1 MVSCQEWVKRHK
13 LAIGQ
18 INCFYLGKTF
28 IGFIELPNDTK
39 NISYTPILMLSAVL
53 YLGAFVLKLY
63 KNGRPLLK
71 ALLGIYLRMFLLWV
85 VSLLSTIFSFS
96 LSHEL
101 GWPMLEI
108 ITQTVCEILTTS
120 TLIIFCSPQFVSKVE
135 YVAYQGLLAIN
146 ILALGIKTVIFIE
159 YDL

>member
-1 MVSCQEWVKRHK
+1 MVSYQEWVKRHK
-13 LAIGQ
+13 LTIGQ
-18 INCFYLGKTF
+18 ISCFYLGKTF

-39 NISYTPILMLSAVL
+39 NISYTPILMVSAVL

-96 LSHEL
+96 LSH
-101 GWPMLEI
+101 
-108 ITQTVCEILTTS
+108 
-120 TLIIFCSPQFVSKVE
+120 
-135 YVAYQGLLAIN
+135 
-146 ILALGIKTVIFIE
+146 
-159 YDL
+159 